1 MTDTSM
7 PTSFAPGDFRVGG
20 LLNRTASLLSRHF
33 LVFMV
38 VSVVANL
45 PLVLTW
51 LYADSLQR
59 ALRGGDADGYDIL
72 IFSVGV
78 VGFFLLNNILGQ
90 TVIVHAAFRAMR
102 ARPIS
107 LSESLSVGLARFI
120 PVLLLG
126 LLTGVLVVLASV
138 LLILPGLVLI
148 TMWLVG
154 TPACVVERLGP
165 WSSLKRSAELTKGH
179 GWKVFGLL
187 VLFYTVGTFV
197 PYVIGLAIAPFGKV
211 VLIVLDL
218 ISNALWSAYFA
229 IAVVV
234 AYHDLRVAKEGI
246 DIDQITAVFD

>member
-1 MTDTSM
+1 M

-20 LLNRTASLLSRHF
+20 VLNRTGWVLSRHL

-45 PLVLTW
+45 PLILTW
-51 LYADSLQR
+51 LHMDSLRR
-59 ALRGGDADGYDIL
+59 AIVWGDTDGSDLL
-72 IFSVGV
+72 IFVVGA
-78 VGFFLLNNILGQ
+78 VGFFLLNNTLSQ
-90 TVIVHAAFRAMR
+90 AVIVHVAFRAMR
-102 ARPIS
+102 ARQIS
-107 LSESLSVGLARFI
+107 LGESLSVGLARFI
-120 PVLLLG
+120 PVLFLG
-126 LLTGVLVVLASV
+126 LLMGILVVLASL

-187 VLFYTVGTFV
+187 ALLYAVGQIV
-197 PYVIGLAIAPFGKV
+197 SIVIGLAIAPFGSV
-211 VLIVLDL
+211 VLTVLDL
-218 ISNALWSAYFA
+218 LWNALWSAYYA

-234 AYHDLRVAKEGI
+234 AYHDLRVTKEGI
-246 DIDQITAVFD
+246 DIEQITAVFD

>member
-1 MTDTSM
+1 MTDASI

-20 LLNRTASLLSRHF
+20 VLNRTASLLLRHF

-45 PLVLTW
+45 PLILLW
-51 LYADSLQR
+51 SRADSLGH
-59 ALRGGDADGYDIL
+59 ALRGDDADGYDIL
-72 IFSVGV
+72 IFSVGA
-78 VGFFLLNNILGQ
+78 VGFFLLNNILSQ
-90 TVIVHAAFRAMR
+90 AVIVHAAFQAMR

-107 LSESLSVGLARFI
+107 LGESLSVGLARFI

-126 LLTGVLVVLASV
+126 LLTGILVVLAS
-138 LLILPGLVLI
+138 LPLILPGLVLI

-165 WSSLKRSAELTKGH
+165 RSSLKRSAELTKGH

-187 VLFYTVGTFV
+187 ALIYTVGYFV
-197 PYVIGLAIAPFGKV
+197 SAVIGLAIAPFGNV
-211 VLIVLDL
+211 VLTVLDL
-218 ISNALWSAYFA
+218 ISNALWSAYYA

-246 DIDQITAVFD
+246 DIEQITTVFD